1 METKGRKERDKKRE
15 GEDLGECAQFTV
27 STHIIYVSAYI
38 YMYICTYTYIY
49 VNVCIN
55 TLH

>member
-1 METKGRKERDKKRE
+1 METKGREERDKKRE